1 MSELRWHPL
10 LEQWVITA
18 THRQDRT
25 YKPPADHCPLCPT
38 RPGGEPTEIPA
49 ARYQIAVFE
58 NRFPSLVTP
67 APQPAVQAT
76 ELSPVEPAAGRC
88 EVVCYTPEHEG
99 SLATLPPEH
108 AFRLVQ
114 VWTDR
119 YRTLMSQ
126 PGVRYVLIFENRG
139 EVVGVTLH
147 HPHGQVYAFPYVP
160 PVPLR
165 ELEAQA
171 RFQGERAEGP
181 ESCLLCRQL
190 ALEHQDGRRVL
201 AENEG
206 FTAVIPFYA
215 RYPYEVHV
223 IARRH
228 RASLA
233 ELSEAEQRDLAAI
246 LQGVVGTYDRLYGFP
261 FPYVMVMHQA
271 PKPPAPASG
280 HFHVEF
286 YPPHRTREKLKYLAG
301 CEQGAGSFIND
312 TLPEEKAAELRR
324 CWTWGP
330 ARGAGAQGLR

>member
-49 ARYQIAVFE
+49 SSYQIAVFE
-58 NRFPSLVTP
+58 NRFPSFRTP
-67 APQPAVQAT
+67 APEPAVDPT
-76 ELSPVEPAAGRC
+76 PLSPVEPARGRC
-88 EVVCYTPEHEG
+88 EVVCYTPDHEG
-99 SLATLPPEH
+99 SLATLDEEH

-119 YRTLMSQ
+119 YRTLMAE
-126 PGVRYVLIFENRG
+126 PEVRYVLIFENRG
-139 EVVGVTLH
+139 EAVGVTLH
-147 HPHGQVYAFPYVP
+147 HPHGQIYAFPYVP
-160 PVPLR
+160 PVAQR

-171 RFQGERAEGP
+171 RFHGGRGEGP
-181 ESCLLCRQL
+181 ETCLLCRQL
-190 ALEHQDGRRVL
+190 EIERRDGRRVV
-201 AENEG
+201 AENEA
-206 FTAVIPFYA
+206 FVAVVPFYA

-228 RASLA
+228 VSALTEISI
-233 ELSEAEQRDLAAI
+233 SEQRALARM
-246 LQGVVGTYDRLYGFP
+246 LQGVVAAYDRLYGFP

-271 PKPPAPASG
+271 PKPPAPALG

-286 YPPHRTREKLKYLAG
+286 LPPHRTREKLKYLAG

-312 TLPEEKAAELRR
+312 TLPEEKAAELRAV
-324 CWTWGP
+324 WTGND
-330 ARGAGAQGLR
+330 

>member
-49 ARYQIAVFE
+49 PAYQIAVFE
-58 NRFPSLVTP
+58 NRFPSFLTP
-67 APQPAVQAT
+67 PPVPVVDGT
-76 ELSPVEPAAGRC
+76 ELSPVRPSEGRC
-88 EVVCYTPEHEG
+88 EVVCYTPEHQG
-99 SLATLPPEH
+99 SLATLDPEH

-119 YRTLMSQ
+119 YRALMSE
-126 PGVRYVLIFENRG
+126 PAVRYVLIFENRG

-147 HPHGQVYAFPYVP
+147 HPHGQIYAFPYVP
-160 PVPLR
+160 PVPGK

-171 RFQGERAEGP
+171 RFQAGRP
-181 ESCLLCRQL
+181 EEAGACLLCRQL
-190 ALEHQDGRRVL
+190 EIERWDGRRIL
-201 AENEG
+201 AENHG
-206 FTAVIPFYA
+206 FTAMVPFYA

-223 IARRH
+223 VARRH
-228 RASLA
+228 VASLA
-233 ELSEAEQRDLAAI
+233 ELHEGEQRDLAAM
-246 LQGVVGTYDRLYGFP
+246 LQGVVATYDRLYGFP

-271 PKPPAPASG
+271 PKEPAPARG

-312 TLPEEKAAELRR
+312 TLPEEKAAELRAVWR
-324 CWTWGP
+324 W
-330 ARGAGAQGLR
+330 RG